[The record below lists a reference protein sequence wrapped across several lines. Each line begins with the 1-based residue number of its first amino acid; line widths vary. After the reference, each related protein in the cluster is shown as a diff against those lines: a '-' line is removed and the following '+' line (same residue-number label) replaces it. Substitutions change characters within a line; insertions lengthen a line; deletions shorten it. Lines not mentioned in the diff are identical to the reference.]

1 MRKHNTIGVDLAK
14 NVIQVCVVSVSNKE
28 LLNKELTRKKFTEFL
43 VKQKPALVAFEACA
57 TAHYWARVAL
67 RHGHQIIIIPAKAIV
82 PFRQGHKTDSND
94 ALAVA
99 EAANRPNIKVAPCK
113 GIEQQGMQS
122 VQRSRELLVQERTA
136 LSNHLRGLLLEFG
149 VVIPRGFA
157 ALTQRIPDIL
167 EDGENELPDIYR
179 PTLAR
184 LYERFCRLRE
194 DIHFLDKQIACLVKQ
209 NEPCRHLTEMEGVGP
224 ISAILLF
231 ATLGTGEAFKNGRE
245 FSAYIGLTPKQYSS
259 GGKTNIIGISRHVAN
274 RRLRAVLIQGARAY
288 VHKMKEPQS
297 PKDKWLWSLIQRA
310 GYGRAAVALANKN
323 VRTAWALL
331 TRGTVYDKQ
340 YGNELQPA

>member
-43 VKQKPALVAFEACA
+43 LKQKPALVAFEACA
-57 TAHYWARVAL
+57 TAHYWARVAQ
-67 RHGHQIIIIPAKAIV
+67 RHGHQIKIIPAQAIV

-113 GIEQQGMQS
+113 GVEQQGMQS

-136 LSNHLRGLLLEFG
+136 LSNHFRGLLLEFG

-157 ALTQRIPDIL
+157 SLKQRIPDIL

-194 DIHFLDKQIACLVKQ
+194 DIQFLDKQIACLVKQ
-209 NEPCRHLTEMEGVGP
+209 NESCCRLADLEGVGP
-224 ISAILLF
+224 ISSILLF

-297 PKDKWLWSLIQRA
+297 PKDKCLWSLIQPA

-331 TRGTVYDKQ
+331 TQGSAYNKF
-340 YGNELQPA
+340 YGSELRAG